1 MYLVLLETS
10 GNQAYIFSTN
20 KLRENLGASEL
31 TRSAGERW
39 VIEAVKDT
47 ASILFP
53 TLSKTST
60 IEEQRDALLDQSSIF
75 SERAPTVEIIV
86 AASGK
91 AILLTQT
98 KETAIQIIQ
107 TVTTRALK
115 EAPGLDLCGTFIE
128 FQPSAPNFSD
138 PDQFAIAF
146 NTLLGNVHKHH
157 ALIHAQRPGNATRFL
172 RLPIIENCKSSGLPA
187 SRLARQPDKTW
198 QPRSAV
204 SLAKANA
211 RKTATDRLNKLLQH
225 SDIQPQKW
233 KFPTSANDLEKEL
246 GTQDS
251 ENNWLAVIHADG
263 NGIGQIFL
271 NFADYL
277 SPQYQNLTDAF
288 SHLRAFS
295 IALDRCTENAFRA
308 ALLQTFAHEQEPRQV
323 LPIVPLI
330 LGGDDLTIL
339 CDGRKALNFTACF
352 LTAFESE
359 TNRSEEIKTIASKA
373 LSACAGIA
381 IVKPHFP
388 FSVAYELAEDLIKS
402 AKTVKQ
408 RIQRP
413 ADTNKASE
421 PYPASALDFHILYDS
436 SNVNLEHI
444 RQKLAVTDADGTAL
458 LTGKPY
464 VVSPKTTPASIRES
478 DKVWLEQHRWYD
490 FCQKVAQAQKIQ
502 KDSQKGSEETLPSS
516 QAYSLRQTLFSGMGP
531 ANAQLKM
538 LVDRYQEKV
547 PSDLIENP
555 GEQPGEL
562 PSLFRK
568 SAGDPALFIT
578 SYLDALESV
587 NFITHSI

>member
-10 GNQAYIFSTN
+10 SNQAYIFSTN

-47 ASILFP
+47 ANSLFP

-75 SERAPTVEIIV
+75 NEQAPTVEIIV

-115 EAPGLDLCGTFIE
+115 EAPGLDMCGAFIE
-128 FQPSAPNFSD
+128 FQPSDSIFSD
-138 PDQFAIAF
+138 SKQFATAF
-146 NTLLGNVHKHH
+146 NTLLSKVHEHH

-187 SRLARQPDKTW
+187 SGLAHQPDKTW
-198 QPRSAV
+198 QPRSAM
-204 SLAKANA
+204 SIAKTEAS
-211 RKTATDRLNKLLQH
+211 KTAKVRLNKLLQH
-225 SDIQPQKW
+225 SNTQSQNW
-233 KFPTSANDLEKEL
+233 KFPTSADDLEKHL
-246 GTQDS
+246 GIQNS

-271 NFADYL
+271 NFANYL
-277 SPQYQNLTDAF
+277 SPQDQNLTDAF
-288 SHLRAFS
+288 SRLREFS
-295 IALDRCTENAFRA
+295 IALDCCTENAFRA
-308 ALLQTFAHEQEPRQV
+308 ALLKTFAHEQLGQF

-339 CDGRKALNFTACF
+339 CDGRKALNFTASF
-352 LTAFESE
+352 LTEFESE
-359 TNRSEEIKTIASKA
+359 THDSEEIKAIVKKA
-373 LSACAGIA
+373 LFADNLSACAGIA

-408 RIQRP
+408 KVRKQLENTAP
-413 ADTNKASE
+413 S
-421 PYPASALDFHILYDS
+421 PYPTSALDFHILYDS
-436 SNVNLEHI
+436 SNVSLDRI
-444 RQKLAVTDADGTAL
+444 RQELAVTDAVGTAI

-464 VVSPKTTPASIRES
+464 VVSHITTPDSIRES
-478 DKVWLEQHRWYD
+478 DKTWLEQHRWND
-490 FCQKVAQAQKIQ
+490 FCRKVAQAQRIQ
-502 KDSQKGSEETLPSS
+502 ADNEDILPRS
-516 QAYSLRQTLFSGMGP
+516 QAYSLRQVLFSGMGP
-531 ANAQLKM
+531 ANARLQM
-538 LVDRYQEKV
+538 LINRYQEKV
-547 PSDLIENP
+547 PSDLIEHL
-555 GEQPGEL
+555 GEH
-562 PSLFRK
+562 PSLFRQ
-568 SAGDPALFIT
+568 SEGGSFIT
-578 SYLDALESV
+578 SYLDALESLD
-587 NFITHSI
+587 FITP